1 MTADTI
7 LQSHHEDIKGKS
19 IREDLDDVIHN
30 ISPVDHPVFQDAS
43 FKSSKGK
50 LHEWLVD
57 VLASRG
63 TNAATEGSD
72 VTVGLETQPTR
83 KTNIVQIL
91 RKTVGVSDTQ
101 RAIVHA
107 GFKDAFNYYATKKA
121 KELANDIEFTIINQ
135 TLVTG
140 ATNAIDYM
148 SGLLDQITTTASQVA
163 QSVLTETA
171 YNDLLELIWA
181 QGGTP
186 DVMYLAAYHKRRVD
200 EFLTKTDLR
209 VMQQNVDSDKVRST
223 FTFYLSV
230 FGLIENKLS
239 RDIPFTGNST
249 GGTIVAG
256 QKDMLRFALLRKTKL
271 TPLAKTGSSTRA
283 FYETE
288 GALEVGNEKAF
299 GKYTK
304 LKAD

>member
-1 MTADTI
+1 MADTI
-7 LQSHHEDIKGKS
+7 LVSHHEDIKGKS

-30 ISPVDHPVFQDAS
+30 ISPTDTPVFGDCALISAS
-43 FKSSKGK
+43 GK
-50 LHEWLVD
+50 LHEWLID
-57 VLASRG
+57 ALASRG
-63 TNAATEGSD
+63 TNGATEGSD

-83 KTNIVQIL
+83 KTNICQIL

-101 RAIVHA
+101 RAILHA
-107 GFKDAFNYYATKKA
+107 GFKDAYTYYAMKKA
-121 KELANDIEFTIINQ
+121 KELANDIEFTVINQ

-148 SGLLDQITTTASQVA
+148 AGLVAQITTTASAVA

-171 YNDLLELIWA
+171 YNDLLELIWN
-181 QGGTP
+181 QGGQP

-209 VMQQNVDSDKVRST
+209 IMNQEVSGETVRATYS
-223 FTFYLSV
+223 YYRSV
-230 FGLIENKLS
+230 FGIIENKLC
-239 RDIPFTGNST
+239 RDIPFASNST

-256 QKDMLRFALLRKTKL
+256 QKSMLRFARLRPTKL

-288 GALEVGNEKAF
+288 GTLVVGNEKAF
-299 GKYTK
+299 GKYVQM
-304 LKAD
+304 KAN

>member
-1 MTADTI
+1 MADTI

-30 ISPVDHPVFQDAS
+30 ISPVDTPVYSDCDLT
-43 FKSSKGK
+43 SSKGK

-57 VLASRG
+57 ALAARA
-63 TNAATEGSD
+63 TNGATEGSD

-83 KTNIVQIL
+83 KTNICQIL

-101 RAIVHA
+101 RAIAHA

-140 ATNAIDYM
+140 ATNTIDYM
-148 SGLLDQITTTASQVA
+148 SGLIDQISTTASTVA
-163 QSVLTETA
+163 KSVLTETA
-171 YNDLLELIWA
+171 YNDLLELIWN
-181 QGGTP
+181 QGGQP
-186 DVMYLAAYHKRRVD
+186 NVMYLSAYHKRRVD

-209 VMQQNVDSDKVRST
+209 IMNQEVSGETVRATYS
-223 FTFYLSV
+223 YYRSL
-230 FGLIENKLS
+230 FGIIENKLS
-239 RDIPFTGNST
+239 RDIPYSANAT
-249 GGTIVAG
+249 GGTVVAG
-256 QKDMLRFALLRKTKL
+256 QKDMLKFALLRRTKL

-288 GALEVGNEKAF
+288 GCLQVGNEKAF
-299 GKYTK
+299 GVYKQMK
-304 LKAD
+304 GN